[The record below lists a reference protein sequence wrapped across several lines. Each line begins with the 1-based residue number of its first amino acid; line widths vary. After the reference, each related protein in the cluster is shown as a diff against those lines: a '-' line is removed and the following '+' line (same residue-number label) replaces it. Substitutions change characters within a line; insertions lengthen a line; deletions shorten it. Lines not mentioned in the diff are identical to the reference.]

1 MLQLRKHLI
10 GLAAGVA
17 LTAGTASLAFAQS
30 PTFQITPSALGGP
43 AGHFTANSISG
54 TSSELLT
61 FNATGAT
68 GSGWVDFT
76 SFNLNSVPVGGTG
89 IQGGG
94 PTPAN
99 PNPLGPY
106 QMYLTFTLSDTFAGC
121 DSTHP
126 GCTNGGVGSVYNLN
140 SLTYSIFGNAAGT
153 TSFTSANA
161 NTATN
166 ATTSGGGTLLAS
178 GALISGTAN
187 INSNGA
193 GGSVGA
199 ALQSTETFNLTA
211 FGSTFFTSPVPFF
224 NLAFDGFNNAGG
236 GVIINGNLASIN
248 DAVGAIDFA
257 RTPEPASMALFGAGL
272 LGFGWLARRR
282 KA

>member
-17 LTAGTASLAFAQS
+17 LTAGTASLAFAQA

-43 AGHFTANSISG
+43 AGTKTANSISG

-89 IQGGG
+89 LQGG
-94 PTPAN
+94 TP
-99 PNPLGPY
+99 GSPY

-153 TSFTSANA
+153 TTFTSANA

-166 ATTSGGGTLLAS
+166 ATTSGGGTLMAS
-178 GALISGTAN
+178 G
-187 INSNGA
+187 
-193 GGSVGA
+193 
-199 ALQSTETFNLTA
+199 
-211 FGSTFFTSPVPFF
+211 
-224 NLAFDGFNNAGG
+224 
-236 GVIINGNLASIN
+236 
-248 DAVGAIDFA
+248 
-257 RTPEPASMALFGAGL
+257 
-272 LGFGWLARRR
+272 
-282 KA
+282 